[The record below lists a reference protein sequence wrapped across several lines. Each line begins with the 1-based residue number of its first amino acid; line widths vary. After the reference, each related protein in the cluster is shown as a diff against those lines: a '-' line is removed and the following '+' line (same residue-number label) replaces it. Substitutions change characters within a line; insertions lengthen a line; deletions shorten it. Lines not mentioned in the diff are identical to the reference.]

1 MQAVKT
7 TNCKMQFI
15 IYVVLRSRYFL
26 KVASA
31 NALQGMIQDTAE
43 ELNGRFTAL
52 QMSGASID
60 LKMDRI
66 QTTIQ
71 QISGINSG
79 IAESIALSVGIA
91 NDQLNVLE
99 DIRNNTRELVSILN
113 HLSRIE
119 SQMAIV
125 TGE

>member
-1 MQAVKT
+1 
-7 TNCKMQFI
+7 
-15 IYVVLRSRYFL
+15 
-26 KVASA
+26 
-31 NALQGMIQDTAE
+31 
-43 ELNGRFTAL
+43 
-52 QMSGASID
+52 MSGASID

-99 DIRNNTRELVSILN
+99 DICNNTRELVSIRN

>member
-1 MQAVKT
+1 
-7 TNCKMQFI
+7 
-15 IYVVLRSRYFL
+15 
-26 KVASA
+26 
-31 NALQGMIQDTAE
+31 
-43 ELNGRFTAL
+43 
-52 QMSGASID
+52 MSGASID

-99 DIRNNTRELVSILN
+99 DIRNNTRELVSIRN

>member
-1 MQAVKT
+1 
-7 TNCKMQFI
+7 
-15 IYVVLRSRYFL
+15 
-26 KVASA
+26 
-31 NALQGMIQDTAE
+31 
-43 ELNGRFTAL
+43 
-52 QMSGASID
+52 MSGASID

-99 DIRNNTRELVSILN
+99 DIRNNTRELASIRS
-113 HLSRIE
+113 HLSHIE

>member
-1 MQAVKT
+1 M
-7 TNCKMQFI
+7 
-15 IYVVLRSRYFL
+15 
-26 KVASA
+26 
-31 NALQGMIQDTAE
+31 G
-43 ELNGRFTAL
+43 
-52 QMSGASID
+52 GASID

-91 NDQLNVLE
+91 NDRLNVLE
-99 DIRNNTRELVSILN
+99 DICNNTRELAFIRN

>member
-1 MQAVKT
+1 
-7 TNCKMQFI
+7 
-15 IYVVLRSRYFL
+15 
-26 KVASA
+26 
-31 NALQGMIQDTAE
+31 
-43 ELNGRFTAL
+43 
-52 QMSGASID
+52 MSGASID

-99 DIRNNTRELVSILN
+99 DICNNTRELAFIRN

>member
-1 MQAVKT
+1 
-7 TNCKMQFI
+7 
-15 IYVVLRSRYFL
+15 
-26 KVASA
+26 
-31 NALQGMIQDTAE
+31 
-43 ELNGRFTAL
+43 
-52 QMSGASID
+52 MSGASID

-99 DIRNNTRELVSILN
+99 DIRNNTRELAFIRN